1 MEDSKKKPIM
11 IGVIVV
17 CLGVAGAV
25 TLMRSSGGGSGI
37 DGISDDKMTWV
48 KCSNPSCKAEYEMS
62 TKALYEAQKER
73 LDPMARGATPLTCE
87 KCSKD
92 SLFQAVKCVNPS
104 CGIVFIRSIAG
115 ANDLFDRCPKC
126 GQSEIEESRK
136 RRLSGQE

>member
-25 TLMRSSGGGSGI
+25 TLMRSSGGGSGN

-48 KCSNPSCKAEYEMS
+48 KCSNPSCNAEYDMS
-62 TKALYEAQKER
+62 EKAFYKAQQER
-73 LDPMARGATPLTCE
+73 FNPMARTTPPLTCE
-87 KCSKD
+87 KCGKD
-92 SLFQAVKCVNPS
+92 SLFQAVKCANPA

-115 ANDLFDRCPKC
+115 ANDHFDRCPKC
-126 GQSEIEESRK
+126 KQSETEESRK

>member
-37 DGISDDKMTWV
+37 DALPDDETTWV
-48 KCSNPSCKAEYEMS
+48 KCNNPSCKAEYEMS
-62 TKALYEAQKER
+62 IKAFYKAQQER
-73 LDPMARGATPLTCE
+73 VNPMARTTPPLTCE
-87 KCSKD
+87 KCGKD
-92 SLFQAVKCVNPS
+92 SLYQAEKCANPS
-104 CGIVFIRSIAG
+104 CGAVFIRGISG
-115 ANDLFDRCPKC
+115 QNDLPDRCPEC
-126 GQSEIEESRK
+126 GQSKIEESRK

>member
-17 CLGVAGAV
+17 CLVVAGLITFA
-25 TLMRSSGGGSGI
+25 RRGGGSDI

-48 KCSNPSCKAEYEMS
+48 KCSNPSCNAEYEMS
-62 TKALYEAQKER
+62 EKAFFKAQQER
-73 LDPMARGATPLTCE
+73 FNPMARGATPLTCE

-104 CGIVFIRSIAG
+104 CGTVFIRSIAG
-115 ANDLFDRCPKC
+115 ANDYFDRCPKC
-126 GQSEIEESRK
+126 KQSETEEIRK
-136 RRLSGQE
+136 KRMAGGQ